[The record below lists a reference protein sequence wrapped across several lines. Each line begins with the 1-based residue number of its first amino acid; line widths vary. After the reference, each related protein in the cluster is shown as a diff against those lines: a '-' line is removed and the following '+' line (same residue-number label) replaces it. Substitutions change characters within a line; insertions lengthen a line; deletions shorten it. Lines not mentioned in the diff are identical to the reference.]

1 MVVLG
6 ACVAGG
12 FAVFVLGVVVIIAVF
27 DVMFAWVVDWF
38 VPFVLLSIVCVLGLT
53 GCGVCW

>member
-12 FAVFVLGVVVIIAVF
+12 FAVFVLGVVVVIAVF
-27 DVMFAWVVDWF
+27 DVVLAWVVDWF
-38 VPFVLLSIVCVLGLT
+38 VPFVLLGIVCVLGLT